1 MRILRLYLIRQ
12 VIGGTLLALA
22 VLTALDVGFAFVGE
36 IEDVGEGSYG
46 WVQALVFTA
55 LTIPGRV
62 YELFPTGVLIGALLS
77 LGTLAENSELTAMRA
92 AGLPVR
98 RIAGAV
104 LQAGGVLMV
113 VALLLGEVVAPASER
128 QAQGM
133 RTFAHSERIQVG
145 GTGLWAREGNDYL
158 NVQVIMPGLRLH
170 DVRVYRFD
178 EGRHLTEMVHAESA
192 RYTDGTWRM
201 RGVTRSRIALE
212 GVEVE
217 RTAEESWERLLAPE
231 LFDVVVVEPQQMSA
245 WTLWRYITYLRD
257 NSLDAAPY
265 ELAFWS
271 RFTTPLSSLV
281 MLLLALPFVFG
292 SLRSGGAGQRLFIG
306 ILVGVG
312 FHLLNRMLNHM
323 GLVYGLPP
331 LLSAALPMVLFLAVA
346 VVALRRVR

>member
-1 MRILRLYLIRQ
+1 MRILRGYLIRQ

-36 IEDVGEGSYG
+36 IEDVGQGSYD

-98 RIAGAV
+98 RIVGAVLLAGAV
-104 LQAGGVLMV
+104 LMV
-113 VALLLGEVVAPASER
+113 AALLLGEVVAPASER
-128 QAQGM
+128 QAQSM
-133 RTFAHSERIQVG
+133 RTFAHSEQIQVG

-158 NVQVIMPGLRLH
+158 NVRVIMPGPRLH
-170 DVRVYRFD
+170 DIRVYRFD
-178 EGRHLTEMVHAESA
+178 DRRQMTEMVQARAA
-192 RYTDGTWRM
+192 RYTEGHWVM
-201 RGVTRSRIALE
+201 RDVTRSRIALD
-212 GVEVE
+212 GVTVE
-217 RTAEESWERLLAPE
+217 RAEEESWERLLAPE

-245 WTLWRYITYLRD
+245 WTLWRYIRYLRD
-257 NSLDAAPY
+257 NSLDSAPY
-265 ELAFWS
+265 ELAFWT
-271 RFTTPLSSLV
+271 RFSTPLSSLV
-281 MLLLALPFVFG
+281 MLLLAVPFVFG
-292 SLRSGGAGQRLFIG
+292 SLRTGGAGQRLFIG
-306 ILVGVG
+306 ILIGVG

-331 LLSAALPMVLFLAVA
+331 LVSAVLPMALFLVIAVA
-346 VVALRRVR
+346 ALRRVR